1 MGASSEYFIQLQ
13 EQFLND
19 CDRYENGHISALDVA
34 VKFKDE
40 MSFLEHL
47 SNQRKTWIDEN
58 LESVSNE
65 ADNYNNEYKGYKV
78 TLQSRETLNFKMIP
92 QWQQFEQQKKELEEK
107 SKLALKLVKKGGLN
121 VDENGE
127 EIPLP
132 EVKVSSFIKMEKI
145 NK

>member
-1 MGASSEYFIQLQ
+1 MGANSEFFIQLQ

-19 CDRYENGHISALDVA
+19 CERHENGNISALDLA
-34 VKFKDE
+34 VKFKE
-40 MSFLEHL
+40 EISFLEHL

-65 ADNYNNEYKGYKV
+65 ADNYNNEHKGFKI
-78 TLQSRETLNFKMIP
+78 TLQSRETLNFKSIP
-92 QWQQFEQQKKELEEK
+92 QWNALENAKKEFEQK
-107 SKLALKLVKKGGLN
+107 SKLAWQLVKKGGLN

-132 EVKVSSFIKMEKI
+132 EVKVSSFIKMEKL
-145 NK
+145 K

>member
-1 MGASSEYFIQLQ
+1 MGANSEYFIQLQ

-34 VKFKDE
+34 VKFKEE

-47 SNQRKTWIDEN
+47 TNQRKTWIDEN
-58 LESVSNE
+58 IESVSNE

-78 TLQSRETLNFKMIP
+78 TLQTRETLNFKSIP
-92 QWQQFEQQKKELEEK
+92 LWNVLENAKKEFEQK
-107 SKLALKLVKKGGLN
+107 SKLAFQLVKKGGLN

-132 EVKVSSFIKMEKI
+132 EVKVSSFIKMEKL
-145 NK
+145 K

>member
-1 MGASSEYFIQLQ
+1 MGANSEYFIQLQ

-19 CDRYENGHISALDVA
+19 CDKYENGHISALDVA

-47 SNQRKTWIDEN
+47 TNQRKTWIDEN

-65 ADNYNNEYKGYKV
+65 ADNYNNEYKGYKI
-78 TLQSRETLNFKMIP
+78 TLQSRETLNYKMIP
-92 QWQQFEQQKKELEEK
+92 QWQKFEEQKKELEAK
-107 SKLALKLVKKGGLN
+107 SKLALQLVRKGGLN

-132 EVKVSSFIKMEKI
+132 EVKVSSFIKMEKL
-145 NK
+145 K

>member
-1 MGASSEYFIQLQ
+1 MGANSEYFIQLQ

-19 CDRYENGHISALDVA
+19 CDRYENGNISALDVA
-34 VKFKDE
+34 VKFKEE

-78 TLQSRETLNFKMIP
+78 TLHSRETLNFKSIP
-92 QWQQFEQQKKELEEK
+92 QWNVLENAKKEFEQK
-107 SKLALKLVKKGGLN
+107 SKLALQLVKKGGLN

-132 EVKVSSFIKMEKI
+132 EVKVSSFIKMEKL
-145 NK
+145 K

>member
-1 MGASSEYFIQLQ
+1 MGANSEFFIQLQ

-19 CDRYENGHISALDVA
+19 CDRYENGNISALDVA

-47 SNQRKTWIDEN
+47 TNQRKTWIDEN

-78 TLQSRETLNFKMIP
+78 NLQTRETLNFKSIP
-92 QWQQFEQQKKELEEK
+92 QWNALENAKKEFEQK
-107 SKLALKLVKKGGLN
+107 SKLAFQLVRKGGLN

-132 EVKVSSFIKMEKI
+132 EVKVSSFIKMEKL
-145 NK
+145 K

>member
-1 MGASSEYFIQLQ
+1 MGANSEYFIKLQ

-19 CDRYENGHISALDVA
+19 CDRYENGNISALDVA

-47 SNQRKTWIDEN
+47 TNQRKTWIDEN

-78 TLQSRETLNFKMIP
+78 NLQTRETLNFKSIP
-92 QWQQFEQQKKELEEK
+92 QWNVLENAKKEFEQK
-107 SKLALKLVKKGGLN
+107 SKLAFQLVKKGGLN

-132 EVKVSSFIKMEKI
+132 EVKVSSFIKMEKL
-145 NK
+145 K

>member
-1 MGASSEYFIQLQ
+1 
-13 EQFLND
+13 
-19 CDRYENGHISALDVA
+19 
-34 VKFKDE
+34 

-47 SNQRKTWIDEN
+47 TNQRKKWLDEN

-78 TLQSRETLNFKMIP
+78 TLQTRETLNFKSIP
-92 QWQQFEQQKKELEEK
+92 QWNVLENAKKEFEQK
-107 SKLALKLVKKGGLN
+107 SKLALNLVRKGGLN

-132 EVKVSSFIKMEKI
+132 EVKVSSFIEMEKL
-145 NK
+145 K

>member
-1 MGASSEYFIQLQ
+1 MGANSEYFIQLQ

-47 SNQRKTWIDEN
+47 TNQRKTWIDEN

-65 ADNYNNEYKGYKV
+65 ADNYNNEYKGYKI
-78 TLQSRETLNFKMIP
+78 TLQSRETLNYKMIP
-92 QWQQFEQQKKELEEK
+92 QWQKFEEQKKELEAK
-107 SKLALKLVKKGGLN
+107 SKLALQLVRKGGLN

-132 EVKVSSFIKMEKI
+132 EVKVSSFIKMEKL
-145 NK
+145 K

>member
-1 MGASSEYFIQLQ
+1 MGANSEFFIQLQ

-19 CDRYENGHISALDVA
+19 CDRYENGNISALDVA

-47 SNQRKTWIDEN
+47 TNQRKTWIDEN

-78 TLQSRETLNFKMIP
+78 NLQTRETLNFKSIP
-92 QWQQFEQQKKELEEK
+92 QWNVLENAKKEFEQK
-107 SKLALKLVKKGGLN
+107 SKLAFQLVRKGGLN

-132 EVKVSSFIKMEKI
+132 EVKVSSFIKMEKL
-145 NK
+145 K

>member
-1 MGASSEYFIQLQ
+1 MGANSEYFIQLQ

-19 CDRYENGHISALDVA
+19 CDRYENGNISALDVA
-34 VKFKDE
+34 VKFKEE

-65 ADNYNNEYKGYKV
+65 ADNYNNKYKGYKV
-78 TLQSRETLNFKMIP
+78 TLQSRETLNFKSIP
-92 QWQQFEQQKKELEEK
+92 QWNVLENAKKEFEQK
-107 SKLALKLVKKGGLN
+107 SKLALQLVKKGGLN

-132 EVKVSSFIKMEKI
+132 EVKVSSFIKMEKL
-145 NK
+145 K

>member
-1 MGASSEYFIQLQ
+1 MGANSEYFIQLQ

-19 CDRYENGHISALDVA
+19 CDRYENGNISALDVA
-34 VKFKDE
+34 VKFKEE

-65 ADNYNNEYKGYKV
+65 ADNYNNVYKGFKI
-78 TLQSRETLNFKMIP
+78 TLQSRETLNFKSIP
-92 QWQQFEQQKKELEEK
+92 QWNVLENAKKEFEQK
-107 SKLALKLVKKGGLN
+107 SKLAWQLVKKGGLN

-132 EVKVSSFIKMEKI
+132 EVKVSSFIKMEKL
-145 NK
+145 K

>member
-1 MGASSEYFIQLQ
+1 MGANSEFFIQLQ

-19 CDRYENGHISALDVA
+19 CDRYENGNISALDVA

-47 SNQRKTWIDEN
+47 TNQRKTWIDEN

-78 TLQSRETLNFKMIP
+78 NLQTRETLNFKSIP
-92 QWQQFEQQKKELEEK
+92 QWNVLENAKKEFEQK
-107 SKLALKLVKKGGLN
+107 SKLAFQLVKKGGLN

-132 EVKVSSFIKMEKI
+132 EVKVSSFIKMEKL
-145 NK
+145 K